1 LVSLPLP
8 LLAQT
13 GCDAFHGSVV
23 AMAVAF
29 PQQANMPT
37 PLPLQVPGPGGTII
51 PLHLEMWAR
60 INDGTIPQYQ
70 RLAADVGA
78 DPPESFPGFQVV
90 RAIDPNDQCLVRG
103 LDSDDERCTSGTD
116 PEDVCGASLFSR
128 KAQVVTEGTTADQ
141 LQLGLVLQ
149 ARKVTASETKFNA
162 VDPNITGRAPI
173 ALLAL
178 VRNNPDAANDPRRRL
193 PPISTTT
200 AEEPTASVQRLN
212 ECYFYRNL
220 GSGAKPDKGL
230 PNPNFYVGNPRQYT
244 KPISGTLFGVFS
256 FATAPSAMVMDLPS
270 QNFSGITFS
279 VPANLTNIEEF
290 LVTLEPPYDPA
301 TMPAP
306 STPAMT
312 RILYHGVR
320 QPDANSGRGVIRLVM
335 RLNVNPMLNPPVYM
349 NAGTAAILSNLD
361 ASID

>member
-1 LVSLPLP
+1 
-8 LLAQT
+8 
-13 GCDAFHGSVV
+13 
-23 AMAVAF
+23 MAVAF

-37 PLPLQVPGPGGTII
+37 PLPLQTTVGGMTI

-60 INDGTIPQYQ
+60 LNDGTSSQYQ
-70 RLAADVGA
+70 RIAADVGTA
-78 DPPESFPGFQVV
+78 APESFPGFQVV

-103 LDSDDERCTSGTD
+103 LDVDDERCLNGTD
-116 PEDVCGASLFSR
+116 GPEVCGASLFSR
-128 KAQVVTEGTTADQ
+128 KAQVVTESTSADQ

-149 ARKVTASETKFNA
+149 ARKVTSAETKFNA

-178 VRNNPDAANDPRRRL
+178 VRNNPEPAKDPRRWL

-200 AEEPTASVQRLN
+200 AEDSAASTKRLDDCFFFRFTPTDAH
-212 ECYFYRNL
+212 
-220 GSGAKPDKGL
+220 PDRGFAN
-230 PNPNFYVGNPRQYT
+230 PNPDFYVGNPRQYT

-256 FATAPSAMVMDLPS
+256 FATAPSMAVPDLPS

-279 VPANLTNIEEF
+279 VPSNLTNIEEL
-290 LVTLEPPYDPA
+290 LVTLEPPYDPL

-312 RILYHGVR
+312 RILYQGVR
-320 QPDANSGRGVIRLVM
+320 QPDANGGRGVVRLVM
-335 RLNVNPMLNPPVYM
+335 RLNVNPALTPPVYM

-361 ASID
+361 ASVD